1 VVKALER
8 VAAQAPPLPSGVY
21 ENFESRAAD
30 ALVELAGVS
39 VGRDSDADRATVVV
53 HVDHEVLVGKD
64 GAAELE
70 GGVALDPAVA
80 RRLCCDARIKVMA
93 HGRDGAGFG
102 VGRTSRTVPP
112 WLYREIR
119 RRDRGCRFPGCHRTI
134 GVAAHHLDW
143 WVRDEG
149 PTDDDNLALLCRAHH
164 RLVHEGRWGI
174 RGHPAGVLTFIR
186 PDGREFEPGPSALR
200 PEFKRR
206 LLPEPD
212 G

>member
-1 VVKALER
+1 
-8 VAAQAPPLPSGVY
+8 
-21 ENFESRAAD
+21 
-30 ALVELAGVS
+30 
-39 VGRDSDADRATVVV
+39 
-53 HVDHEVLVGKD
+53 
-64 GAAELE
+64 
-70 GGVALDPAVA
+70 
-80 RRLCCDARIKVMA
+80 MA
-93 HGRDGAGFG
+93 HGRDGGGFA
-102 VGRTSRTVPP
+102 VGRTSRAVPP
-112 WLYREIR
+112 WLYREIK
-119 RRDRGCRFPGCHRTI
+119 RRDRGCRFPGCNRTI

-164 RLVHEGRWGI
+164 RLVHEGKWGI
-174 RGHPAGVLTFIR
+174 RGHPAGGVLTFIR